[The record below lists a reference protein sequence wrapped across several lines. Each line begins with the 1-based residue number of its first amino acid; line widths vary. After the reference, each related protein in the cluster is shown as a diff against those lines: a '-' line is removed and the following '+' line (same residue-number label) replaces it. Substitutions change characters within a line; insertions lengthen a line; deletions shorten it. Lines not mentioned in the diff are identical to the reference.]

1 MSTQQEQVDIAN
13 ELLKVMQSLNAS
25 VEKFAQAAKS
35 AAGSVSEDL
44 TSSLEQVSNQ
54 SRDTTRSQSE
64 LSERINQTAE
74 GSAGLSSALG
84 LQAET
89 SKSVTKATKS
99 TSESIA
105 NMAKQ
110 GGFLAIAASSV
121 RESWEAVQ
129 GVFGLVGA
137 GATGLFSIF
146 QGGMSV
152 VQGFFGSL
160 FSAAAQYY
168 NKSSGEFFQ
177 ANQAIVESFG
187 DLRSN
192 EGAFVKGMASDLRSA
207 QNDLAAGGK
216 SLYSTIGNG
225 AAIIKEATALAQGFG
240 NSLTS
245 LKDQIK
251 GAADEMFLM
260 SKGMNMS
267 ADALKQIAKNAKMT
281 GGSFEGS
288 MQTMMVATAHLSKK
302 FGVSVKIIG
311 KNLNEL
317 TKDFETFG
325 HLSETELAATSL
337 YAAKL
342 GVEISALK
350 GVMDKFD
357 SFEGA
362 AQAAGKLNEAFGMNI
377 DTMRM
382 MNAEN
387 PAERMDMLRQSL
399 AETGKSFEDLSRH
412 EKKLMAQTTGMDMG
426 SLQAAMSIDPDEMGF
441 EDAMDAAEEAA
452 EKMSPEDAMMEVA
465 KSIKEM
471 NRTMTTLA
479 EGPLQAFMQGFTKAI
494 ELSPQFKELIN
505 ITKNFLLVFRTMGFE
520 VGKLFLE
527 KFEKPLE
534 KILEYFRALF
544 DTKRIKQFSE
554 EIKNALGTFF
564 DALQNPDADMAE
576 VGYNL
581 MQNLWESI
589 EKWLLGG
596 PNAAGLGDALKEWI
610 EKGIRALG
618 GSIKFIIEKAAE
630 YITELT
636 VKIKEWMAKA
646 PGPKM
651 ALRDGIGGALIDSIE
666 MIYDTF
672 KAQLWP
678 ALKELFWTLF
688 DEYKWDLAKV
698 LGVVIGFVIVKAV
711 LAAMITAAASS
722 LIAGGISGFGDSIKK
737 MISGLGFG
745 MVTGSAEEQAT
756 QGLEESGGIVGSMTS
771 KIAEMSAGDI
781 GKATINMGLLAAL
794 LAAALVMVAA
804 VGALAWSFQKAGIEV
819 TMLLGVSAA
828 LLLVSLSMAK
838 LIDATR
844 GITVEQV
851 AAVGLI
857 FLGAAGLF
865 WLTAKKLT
873 PALKTMGDVL
883 ATVNFIA
890 VLKGLGALLLTV
902 GSIGLLA
909 LGAFKLKKEVGGYIA
924 LMGAAAILAAA
935 IEMFRRLVDGGFGT
949 VVKTFA
955 KQLDGFDG
963 LKFAG
968 NMIGLTVGMA
978 AFAIGVVAIGAAA
991 AAGIVAWGAYKLADK
1006 AGVWGKSDK
1015 KLGGLWGGIHS
1026 IGTRAT
1032 AAFSWVSV
1040 AAVTKIVV
1048 GLALF
1053 GLVLY
1058 GLKKML
1064 DTFGGWGSLGI
1075 AAVGGIAAYLLKSTD
1090 IFGSGDAKSAS
1101 ASDGGM
1107 VDSVK
1112 SVTDAISN
1120 IGIVNIGEMEQ
1131 KIKLIKDVV
1140 QVTQDLGE
1148 FAMKSASLTSK
1159 IMESGALTDAEKK
1172 GGIGG
1177 MMTTMAGF
1185 IGKIAASMTDV
1196 VMQVVNLA
1204 EQIKA
1209 KTGGVGPS
1217 MGMGTGPLD
1226 KEINLILAIMKA
1238 TVAMGVGMMKPFQE
1252 AQNNTTYF
1260 ESLAGDGASGTIT
1273 AMSKGVTNVMKAF
1286 AHKEYGLAVIVKALL
1301 DIVPA
1306 GTNIQDLY
1314 AKALAIEAIFNGILA
1329 VSQATQIIHELS
1341 KKEGYFAEGGAEK
1354 LNTIMTT
1361 IAGFFG
1367 VGMPDGNMMK
1377 TMFNAFHE
1385 TFFGNDPVKFTVN
1398 KKIGVL
1404 ARDTLSNVK
1413 MVSKWLKEKIYD
1425 DVLVHLDG
1433 VNMLS
1438 DIASSYDE
1446 MYYGNFLPSQVL
1458 GTVLSDARMMKET
1471 LDMNYVDL
1479 SPDIAKLDMYTDFF
1493 LSLPKMFEAYNAALI
1508 GSSLPADLVV
1518 KIGKEAKELANSMNL
1533 IEADLGEVQLNPV
1546 TKALL
1551 GAGETKE
1558 FIVRPDNM
1566 TLQIKLQVNMEA
1578 TKIADAIV
1586 ECTPDVG
1593 GYFEQTQKQK
1603 DFLGAQNITGGAD
1616 E

>member
-1 MSTQQEQVDIAN
+1 VSTQQEQVDIAN

-25 VEKFAQAAKS
+25 VEKFAQASKS
-35 AAGSVSEDL
+35 AASSMSEDMK
-44 TSSLEQVSNQ
+44 TSLEEVSTQARETN
-54 SRDTTRSQSE
+54 RSQSE
-64 LSERINQTAE
+64 LSSGLKETTE
-74 GSAGLSSALG
+74 GVAGLDRALG

-89 SKSVTKATKS
+89 SKSVTEATKS

-105 NMAKQ
+105 DLAKQ
-110 GGFLAIAASSV
+110 GGFLAIAGSTV
-121 RESWEAVQ
+121 RESWEAVKS
-129 GVFGLVGA
+129 VFGLVGA

-146 QGGMSV
+146 KGGMSIV
-152 VQGFFGSL
+152 SGFFGSL
-160 FSAAAQYY
+160 FSAASQYY
-168 NKSSGEFFQ
+168 QKSSGEWFQ

-192 EGAFVKGMASDLRSA
+192 EGAFVKEMASDLKGA
-207 QNDLAAGGK
+207 QDSLAGAGK

-225 AAIIKEATALAQGFG
+225 AAILKEATALAQGFG

-245 LKDQIK
+245 LTDQIK

-267 ADALKQIAKNAKMT
+267 ADSLKQIAKNAKMT
-281 GGSFEGS
+281 GGSFEES
-288 MQTMMVATAHLSKK
+288 MQNMMVATAHLSKK
-302 FGVSVKIIG
+302 FGVSVKVIG

-325 HLSETELAATSL
+325 HLSEKELAATSV

-342 GVEISALK
+342 GVEINALK

-377 DTMRM
+377 DTMKM
-382 MNAEN
+382 MNEEN
-387 PAERMDMLRQSL
+387 PAARMDMLRQSL
-399 AETGKSFEDLSRH
+399 ADTGKSFEDLSRH

-441 EDAMDAAEEAA
+441 DDAMDAAEEAA
-452 EKMSPEDAMMEVA
+452 EKMSPEDAMIEVS
-465 KSIKEM
+465 KSIKDLQ
-471 NRTMTTLA
+471 RSMTTLA
-479 EGPLQAFMQGFTKAI
+479 EGPLAAFMQGFTKAI
-494 ELSPQFKELIN
+494 ELSPQFRELMK
-505 ITKNFLLVFRTMGFE
+505 ITSNFLLVFRTMGLE
-520 VGKLFLE
+520 VGKIFLE

-534 KILEYFRALF
+534 KIMQYFRDLF
-544 DTKRIKQFSE
+544 SVDRIKEFSS
-554 EIKNALGTFF
+554 EIKAALGNFF
-564 DALQNPDADMAE
+564 EQLQNPDADMAE

-581 MQNLWESI
+581 MQQLWESV
-589 EKWLLGG
+589 EKWLTGG
-596 PNAAGLGDALKEWI
+596 PNAEGLGDALKEWI

-618 GSIKFIIEKAAE
+618 GAIKFIVEKAAE
-630 YITELT
+630 YITDLT
-636 VKIKEWMAKA
+636 VKIKEWLAKA
-646 PGPKM
+646 PAPKG
-651 ALRDGIGGALIDSIE
+651 ALRDGIGGALIDSIG

-672 KAQLWP
+672 KSQLWP
-678 ALKELFWTLF
+678 ALKDLFWTLF

-756 QGLEESGGIVGSMTS
+756 QGLEESGGIVESMTS
-771 KIAEMSAGDI
+771 KIADMSAGDI
-781 GKATINMGLLAAL
+781 GKATINMGLLAGL
-794 LAAALVMVAA
+794 LATALVMVAA
-804 VGALAWSFQKAGIEV
+804 VGALAWGFQKAGIEV

-828 LLLVSLSMAK
+828 LLLVSISMAK

-844 GITVEQV
+844 EITVEQV

-857 FLGAAGLF
+857 FLAAAGLF
-865 WLTAKKLT
+865 WLTATELT
-873 PALKTMGDVL
+873 PALKNMGDIL
-883 ATVNFIA
+883 ATVNFVG
-890 VLKGLGALLLTV
+890 VLKGLGALILTV

-909 LGAFKLKKEVGGYIA
+909 LAAAKLKEEVGGYVA

-935 IEMFRRLVDGGFGT
+935 IEMFRRLVDGGFAN
-949 VVKTFA
+949 VVQNFA
-955 KQLDGFDG
+955 KQLDGFNG
-963 LKFAG
+963 LRFAA
-968 NMIGLTVGMA
+968 NMVGLTVGMA

-991 AAGIVAWGAYKLADK
+991 VAGIAAWGAYWLADQ
-1006 AGVWGKSDK
+1006 AGVWGDSDT
-1015 KLGGLWGGIHS
+1015 KLGGIWGAIHS
-1026 IGTRAT
+1026 MGTRAT
-1032 AAFSWVSV
+1032 AAFDWVSV
-1040 AAVTKIVV
+1040 ASVTKIVV

-1053 GLVLY
+1053 TLVLY
-1058 GLKKML
+1058 GLKKMY
-1064 DTFGGWGSLGI
+1064 DSFGGWGSLGI

-1090 IFGSGDAKSAS
+1090 IFGSGEAKTAS

-1112 SVTDAISN
+1112 SVTDAIAN

-1131 KIKLIKDVV
+1131 KIKLIKEVV
-1140 QVTQDLGE
+1140 EVTQSLGE
-1148 FAMKSASLTSK
+1148 FAMRSASLTAK
-1159 IMESGALTDAEKK
+1159 IMESGALTDTEKK

-1185 IGKIAASMTDV
+1185 IGKIASSMTDV
-1196 VMQVVNLA
+1196 VMEVVNLA

-1209 KTGGVGPS
+1209 KTGGVGPGI
-1217 MGMGTGPLD
+1217 GMGTGPLD
-1226 KEINLILAIMKA
+1226 KEIKMVLAIMKA
-1238 TVAMGVGMMKPFQE
+1238 TVALGVGMMKPFQE
-1252 AQNNTTYF
+1252 AQKNTTYF
-1260 ESLAGDGASGTIT
+1260 ESLAGEGASGTIT
-1273 AMSKGVTNVMKAF
+1273 AMSKGVTNVMKTM
-1286 AHKEYGLAVIVKALL
+1286 AHKEHGLAVIVKQLL

-1306 GTNIQDLY
+1306 GTNIEELY
-1314 AKALAIEAIFNGILA
+1314 IKALAIEAIFNGILA
-1329 VSQATQIIHELS
+1329 VSEATQIIHELS
-1341 KKEGYFAEGGAEK
+1341 KKEGYFSEGGAEK

-1377 TMFNAFHE
+1377 TMFNAFHN
-1385 TFFGNDPVKFTVN
+1385 TFFGNDPAKFTVN
-1398 KKIGVL
+1398 KKIGIL
-1404 ARDTLSNVK
+1404 ARDTLSNIK

-1425 DVLVHLDG
+1425 DVLIHLDA

-1438 DIASSYDE
+1438 EIASSYDE
-1446 MYYGNFLPSQVL
+1446 MYEGNYLPSQVL
-1458 GTVLSDARMMKET
+1458 GTVLYDALMMKET

-1479 SPDIAKLDMYTDFF
+1479 SSDIAKLDMYTDFF
-1493 LSLPKMFEAYNAALI
+1493 LALPKMFEAYNAALI

-1578 TKIADAIV
+1578 KKIADAIV
-1586 ECTPDVG
+1586 ECQPDVD
-1593 GYFEQTQKQK
+1593 GYFEQTQKSK
-1603 DFLGAQNITGGAD
+1603 SLLGAENIGGGATQ
-1616 E
+1616 